1 MSKNINKIVV
11 NGADLGKNVAAKSFT
26 FTLPFNHALVDD
38 VVVVPKGAVKQV
50 IAAWMF
56 KRIRADWFS
65 PVSIQVQYTDANGK
79 PATSCVPNATSYII
93 ADDGVVFYNSNGN
106 MINAAGNVVKKRT
119 AINTFSVAKHYEGY
133 VQGRTLYISQAGL
146 DSCLASKAGQVR
158 CWVSPSSSLTFTL
171 K

>member
-11 NGADLGKNVAAKSFT
+11 NGADLGNVAANQSYK
-26 FTLPFNHALVDD
+26 LPFNHSLIDD
-38 VVVVPKGAVKQV
+38 VVIVPSGTVKQV

-79 PATSCVPNATSYII
+79 PAQATVPNATSYII

-106 MINAAGNVVKKRT
+106 MINSSGNVVKKRT

-146 DSCLASKAGQVR
+146 DSCVASKAGQVR